1 MPFEIVTIAR
11 QFGSGGSDLAVA
23 LGKALGF
30 PVLDREIIHAAATQ
44 IDADVAH
51 ATGVDEYVASAL
63 ERVMSGFA
71 SAIPEYAVD
80 PAYEVDPEELARA
93 AHKVIQAAAKT
104 APLVVVG
111 HGAQCLLA
119 ARARTLHVRVTAP
132 FDVRA
137 RCVADRTSVSEAAAA
152 EEVRRRD
159 TERARYLRHHF
170 GADNNDPTLYSVQF
184 NTSRLP
190 VAEVTRIVASIVR
203 GGPLA

>member
-11 QFGSGGSDLAVA
+11 QFGAGGGDLAVA

-30 PVLDREIIHAAATQ
+30 PVLDRGIIHAAATQ
-44 IDADVAH
+44 IDADVTH
-51 ATGVDEYVASAL
+51 ASGVDEYAATAL

-71 SAIPEYAVD
+71 SAIPEYAVE
-80 PAYEVDPEELARA
+80 PAYEVDPEARA
-93 AHKVIQAAAKT
+93 APTVGKAAART

-119 ARARTLHVRVTAP
+119 ARPATLHVRVTAP

-137 RCVADRTSVSEAAAA
+137 RCVAERTSVSEAAAA

-159 TERARYLRHHF
+159 ADRARYLRHHF
-170 GADNNDPTLYSVQF
+170 GADSNDPKLYSVQF
-184 NTSRLP
+184 NTARLP
-190 VAEVTRIVASIVR
+190 VAEVTRIVVSIVR
-203 GGPLA
+203 GGPPG